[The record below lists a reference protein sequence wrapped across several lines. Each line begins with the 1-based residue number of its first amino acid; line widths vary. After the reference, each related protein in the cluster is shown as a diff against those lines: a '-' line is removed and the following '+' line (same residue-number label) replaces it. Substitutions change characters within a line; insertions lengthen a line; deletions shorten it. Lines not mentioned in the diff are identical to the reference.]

1 MGGVL
6 VVDDHLII
14 AKACHLVLD
23 FTDFGNVISA
33 FDSESG
39 YAAFFCSTSLMNV
52 AIVDLSLHKDE
63 LGGLALIKRIR
74 SHDQDARI
82 LVFSMHAASE
92 RVASSIE
99 AGAMGYLI
107 KDSLIDELKKA
118 VQQVRL
124 GRRYVAPQLAIKLVF
139 PDAALV
145 AREKEV
151 LTLLMEGTPYETI
164 AARLGIRSKTV
175 ADLPRKAKGWQ

>member
-6 VVDDHLII
+6 VIDDHPII

-23 FTDFGNVISA
+23 FADFGNVISA

-39 YAAFFCSTSLMNV
+39 YAAFLQHKPDV

-74 SHDQDARI
+74 SHDQDARN

-107 KDSLIDELKKA
+107 KDSPIDELKKA

-124 GRRYVAPQLAIKLVF
+124 GRRYVDPQPAIKLVF
-139 PDAALV
+139 PNAAL
-145 AREKEV
+145 R
-151 LTLLMEGTPYETI
+151 
-164 AARLGIRSKTV
+164 
-175 ADLPRKAKGWQ
+175 PRKRGAYLTHGRHAL